1 MCLFKK
7 SYGKWRYETHADE
20 GESVM
25 VHVQELGFHLH
36 PCTPTKKYYCL
47 KMTKEKE
54 YIGTHIIS

>member
-1 MCLFKK
+1 MFKK

-25 VHVQELGFHLH
+25 VHVQELGFLS
-36 PCTPTKKYYCL
+36 PCLYTYKKYYCL

-54 YIGTHIIS
+54 YVGTHITS